1 MGRDMARCLA
11 FKGYDLILVARREDR
26 LRALQKEIK
35 NVNVRIITL
44 DLSIE
49 ENCLKLYELTR
60 DEHIDFLINNAGF
73 GVYGRF
79 TETSLDRELTLIK
92 TNVIAV
98 HMLTKLFVKDM
109 KERGSGNILNVGS
122 IAGFL
127 PGPLLSSY
135 YASKNYVVRLSEA
148 VHEELRR
155 EGSRVKVSVLCP
167 GPVKTEFNQVA
178 GVNFIVEGLKSS
190 YVARYA
196 IDKALKGKMV
206 IIPSVE
212 KVAVSNRTAV
222 CRTAR
227 TVVRE
232 GELINSPY
240 SIICFKFFRSLRS
253 FCNPCRRTFS

>member
-98 HMLTKLFVKDM
+98 HILTKLFVKDM

-206 IIPSVE
+206 IIPGKSIKLLKLGARLLGE
-212 KVAVSNRTAV
+212 KRFTRISYTLQMQR
-222 CRTAR
+222 
-227 TVVRE
+227 
-232 GELINSPY
+232 
-240 SIICFKFFRSLRS
+240 KD
-253 FCNPCRRTFS
+253 

>member
-206 IIPSVE
+206 IIPGKSIKLLKLGARLLGE
-212 KVAVSNRTAV
+212 KRFTRISSLKRLQYQTEPPYAERH
-222 CRTAR
+222 
-227 TVVRE
+227 VRW
-232 GELINSPY
+232 
-240 SIICFKFFRSLRS
+240 
-253 FCNPCRRTFS
+253 

>member
-1 MGRDMARCLA
+1 
-11 FKGYDLILVARREDR
+11 
-26 LRALQKEIK
+26 
-35 NVNVRIITL
+35 
-44 DLSIE
+44 
-49 ENCLKLYELTR
+49 
-60 DEHIDFLINNAGF
+60 
-73 GVYGRF
+73 
-79 TETSLDRELTLIK
+79 
-92 TNVIAV
+92 
-98 HMLTKLFVKDM
+98 MLTKLFVKDM

-206 IIPSVE
+206 IIPGKSIKLLKLGARLLGE
-212 KVAVSNRTAV
+212 KRFTRISYTLQMQR
-222 CRTAR
+222 
-227 TVVRE
+227 
-232 GELINSPY
+232 
-240 SIICFKFFRSLRS
+240 KD
-253 FCNPCRRTFS
+253 

>member
-11 FKGYDLILVARREDR
+11 FKGYDIILVARREDR

-206 IIPSVE
+206 IIPGKSIKLLKLGARLLGE
-212 KVAVSNRTAV
+212 KRFTRISYTLQMQR
-222 CRTAR
+222 
-227 TVVRE
+227 
-232 GELINSPY
+232 
-240 SIICFKFFRSLRS
+240 KD
-253 FCNPCRRTFS
+253 

>member
-49 ENCLKLYELTR
+49 ENCLRLYELTK

-155 EGSRVKVSVLCP
+155 EGSRVRVSVLCP

-206 IIPSVE
+206 IIPGKSIKLLKLGARLLGE
-212 KVAVSNRTAV
+212 KRFTRISYTLQMQR
-222 CRTAR
+222 
-227 TVVRE
+227 
-232 GELINSPY
+232 
-240 SIICFKFFRSLRS
+240 KD
-253 FCNPCRRTFS
+253 

>member
-1 MGRDMARCLA
+1 M
-11 FKGYDLILVARREDR
+11 
-26 LRALQKEIK
+26 
-35 NVNVRIITL
+35 
-44 DLSIE
+44 SIE

-167 GPVKTEFNQVA
+167 GPVKTEFNHFFFLF
-178 GVNFIVEGLKSS
+178 FIVEGLKSS

-206 IIPSVE
+206 IIPGKSIKLLKLGARLLGE
-212 KVAVSNRTAV
+212 KRFTRISYTLQMQR
-222 CRTAR
+222 
-227 TVVRE
+227 
-232 GELINSPY
+232 
-240 SIICFKFFRSLRS
+240 KD
-253 FCNPCRRTFS
+253 

>member
-49 ENCLKLYELTR
+49 ENCLRLYELTK

-155 EGSRVKVSVLCP
+155 EGSKVKVSVLCP

-206 IIPSVE
+206 IIPGKSIKLLKLGARLLGE
-212 KVAVSNRTAV
+212 KRFTRISYTLQMQR
-222 CRTAR
+222 
-227 TVVRE
+227 
-232 GELINSPY
+232 
-240 SIICFKFFRSLRS
+240 KD
-253 FCNPCRRTFS
+253 

>member
-148 VHEELRR
+148 VHEERRR

-206 IIPSVE
+206 IIPGKSIKLLKLGARLLGE
-212 KVAVSNRTAV
+212 KRFTRISYTLQMQR
-222 CRTAR
+222 
-227 TVVRE
+227 
-232 GELINSPY
+232 
-240 SIICFKFFRSLRS
+240 KD
-253 FCNPCRRTFS
+253 

>member
-49 ENCLKLYELTR
+49 ENCLKLYALTR

-206 IIPSVE
+206 IIPGKSIKLLKLGARLLGE
-212 KVAVSNRTAV
+212 KRFTRISYTLQMQR
-222 CRTAR
+222 
-227 TVVRE
+227 
-232 GELINSPY
+232 
-240 SIICFKFFRSLRS
+240 KD
-253 FCNPCRRTFS
+253 

>member
-49 ENCLKLYELTR
+49 ENCLRLYELTK

-206 IIPSVE
+206 IIPGKSIKLLKLGARLLGE
-212 KVAVSNRTAV
+212 KRFTRISYTLQMQR
-222 CRTAR
+222 
-227 TVVRE
+227 
-232 GELINSPY
+232 
-240 SIICFKFFRSLRS
+240 KD
-253 FCNPCRRTFS
+253 

>member
-1 MGRDMARCLA
+1 MKALITGASSGMGRDMARCLA

-49 ENCLKLYELTR
+49 ENCLRLYELTK

-206 IIPSVE
+206 IIPGKSIKLLKLGARLLGE
-212 KVAVSNRTAV
+212 KRFTRISYTLQMQR
-222 CRTAR
+222 
-227 TVVRE
+227 
-232 GELINSPY
+232 
-240 SIICFKFFRSLRS
+240 KD
-253 FCNPCRRTFS
+253 

>member
-26 LRALQKEIK
+26 LRDLQKEIK

-49 ENCLKLYELTR
+49 ENCLKLYALTR

-206 IIPSVE
+206 IIPGKSIKLLKLGARLLGE
-212 KVAVSNRTAV
+212 KRFTRISYTLQMQR
-222 CRTAR
+222 
-227 TVVRE
+227 
-232 GELINSPY
+232 
-240 SIICFKFFRSLRS
+240 KD
-253 FCNPCRRTFS
+253 

>member
-49 ENCLKLYELTR
+49 ENCLRLYELTR

-206 IIPSVE
+206 IIPGKSIKLLKLGARLLGE
-212 KVAVSNRTAV
+212 KRFTRISYTLQMQR
-222 CRTAR
+222 
-227 TVVRE
+227 
-232 GELINSPY
+232 
-240 SIICFKFFRSLRS
+240 KD
-253 FCNPCRRTFS
+253 

>member
-155 EGSRVKVSVLCP
+155 EGSRVRVSVLCP

-206 IIPSVE
+206 IIPGKSIKLLKLGARLLGE
-212 KVAVSNRTAV
+212 KRFTRISYTLQMQR
-222 CRTAR
+222 
-227 TVVRE
+227 
-232 GELINSPY
+232 
-240 SIICFKFFRSLRS
+240 KD
-253 FCNPCRRTFS
+253 

>member
-49 ENCLKLYELTR
+49 ENCLRLYELTR

-155 EGSRVKVSVLCP
+155 EGSKVRVSVLCP

-206 IIPSVE
+206 IIPGKSIKLLKLGARLLGE
-212 KVAVSNRTAV
+212 KRFTRISYTLQMQR
-222 CRTAR
+222 
-227 TVVRE
+227 
-232 GELINSPY
+232 
-240 SIICFKFFRSLRS
+240 KD
-253 FCNPCRRTFS
+253 

>member
-206 IIPSVE
+206 IIPGKSIKLLKLGARLLGE
-212 KVAVSNRTAV
+212 KRFTRISYTLQMQR
-222 CRTAR
+222 
-227 TVVRE
+227 
-232 GELINSPY
+232 
-240 SIICFKFFRSLRS
+240 KD
-253 FCNPCRRTFS
+253 

>member
-1 MGRDMARCLA
+1 MARCLA

-206 IIPSVE
+206 IIPGKSIKLLKLGARLLGE
-212 KVAVSNRTAV
+212 KRFTRISYTLQMQR
-222 CRTAR
+222 
-227 TVVRE
+227 
-232 GELINSPY
+232 
-240 SIICFKFFRSLRS
+240 KD
-253 FCNPCRRTFS
+253 

>member
-98 HMLTKLFVKDM
+98 HMLTNLFVKDM

-206 IIPSVE
+206 IIPGKSIKLLKLGARLLGE
-212 KVAVSNRTAV
+212 KRFTRISYTLQMQR
-222 CRTAR
+222 
-227 TVVRE
+227 
-232 GELINSPY
+232 
-240 SIICFKFFRSLRS
+240 KD
-253 FCNPCRRTFS
+253 

>member
-11 FKGYDLILVARREDR
+11 FKGYDPILVARREDR

-206 IIPSVE
+206 IIPGKSIKLLKLGARLLGE
-212 KVAVSNRTAV
+212 KRFTRISYTLQMQR
-222 CRTAR
+222 
-227 TVVRE
+227 
-232 GELINSPY
+232 
-240 SIICFKFFRSLRS
+240 KD
-253 FCNPCRRTFS
+253 

>member
-206 IIPSVE
+206 IIPGKSIKLLKLGARLLGE
-212 KVAVSNRTAV
+212 KRFT
-222 CRTAR
+222 R
-227 TVVRE
+227 
-232 GELINSPY
+232 NSY
-240 SIICFKFFRSLRS
+240 TLKMQRKD
-253 FCNPCRRTFS
+253 